1 MSDVI
6 EELKDRIQET
16 IAWRSSGWRVWKED
30 LMLALDKFAEA
41 HPGLY
46 DYTEPCEQCGVPID
60 AYASQHW
67 GTRVICGD
75 CQRKNSGG
83 PR

>member
-1 MSDVI
+1 MNEVI
-6 EELKDRIQET
+6 TELKEQIQST

-30 LMLALDKFAEA
+30 LMHILDKFAEE

-46 DYTEPCEQCGVPID
+46 DYTEPCEQCGAPID

-67 GTRVICGD
+67 GTMVICAD
-75 CQRKNSGG
+75 CQRKNSGDS
-83 PR
+83 R